1 MRFAGTCSRYSKNA
15 MPQLTRTAIISGR
28 VRRSRRWAYH
38 ANVMNTFEQIRS
50 NTVRVTT
57 PISHPQL
64 DLRPTTYQLPATS
77 YQLDS
82 PLSLRRMTSFSPDQ
96 TSLTA
101 HTLISTNPSGSA
113 TSRMVSSVISVGT
126 LEAFLGHDD
135 HTVSGGL
142 RPSFSAS
149 GSRVSSHLAQAGF

>member
-28 VRRSRRWAYH
+28 VRRSRRCAYH

-64 DLRPTTYQLPATS
+64 DLRPTTYDLRPTS
-77 YQLDS
+77 YQL
-82 PLSLRRMTSFSPDQ
+82 PAGF
-96 TSLTA
+96 TSLA
-101 HTLISTNPSGSA
+101 PADDQLQ
-113 TSRMVSSVISVGT
+113 SRPDV
-126 LEAFLGHDD
+126 A
-135 HTVSGGL
+135 
-142 RPSFSAS
+142 
-149 GSRVSSHLAQAGF
+149 

>member
-28 VRRSRRWAYH
+28 VRRSRRCAYH

-57 PISHPQL
+57 PIYTLSSTY
-64 DLRPTTYQLPATS
+64 DLRPTS

-113 TSRMVSSVISVGT
+113 TSRMVPSVISVGT
-126 LEAFLGHDD
+126 LEAFLGHDT